1 MNSMS
6 RPEKPLKEFVGFI
19 WIEDEPGLRLRV
31 MARTAEEA
39 WEAVIVEHGEGHV
52 ISLWNE
58 DDASRPR
65 SAGTSSERV
74 DPDPSDEDAN
84 GAGASCD
91 AD

>member
-1 MNSMS
+1 MS
-6 RPEKPLKEFVGFI
+6 SSGMPLKEFVGFI

-31 MARTAEEA
+31 VARTAEEA
-39 WEAVIVEHGEGHV
+39 REAIIAEHGEGHA

-65 SAGTSSERV
+65 SAGTSRALV
-74 DPDPSDEDAN
+74 VPDPSEDDAD
-84 GAGASCD
+84 GAGALCD